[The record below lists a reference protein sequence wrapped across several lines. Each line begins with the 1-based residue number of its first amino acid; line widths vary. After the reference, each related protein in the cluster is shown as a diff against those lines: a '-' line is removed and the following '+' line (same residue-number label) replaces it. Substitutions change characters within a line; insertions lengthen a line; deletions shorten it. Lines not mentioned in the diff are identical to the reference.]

1 MQAFLIEHDAN
12 AVEFMGNR
20 TECAL
25 LMLLRGWGLRYEAVR
40 NEHKAQIF
48 QVYNFSSERKM
59 ASVLLRQG
67 NGLRLYNKVSFPDV
81 LISNPFILHELISNP
96 AEQYCCFALIVGWPS
111 RLRSVR
117 SKHVPHAGLCITSAA
132 LEEQSSVLPPALFLQ
147 AVCHVRLSQ

>member
-59 ASVLLRQG
+59 ASVLLRHG
-67 NGLRLYNKVSFPDV
+67 DGLRLFNKVSFPDALV
-81 LISNPFILHELISNP
+81 LHELISNP
-96 AEQYCCFALIVGWPS
+96 AEQLRCFVLIVGWP
-111 RLRSVR
+111 
-117 SKHVPHAGLCITSAA
+117 
-132 LEEQSSVLPPALFLQ
+132 
-147 AVCHVRLSQ
+147 